1 MGALAALEARAPGAM
16 AGGLAIKVRPFCF
29 VLIFFEVALDNLF

>member
-16 AGGLAIKVRPFCF
+16 AGALGVKVRRRHF
-29 VLIFFEVALDNLF
+29 VLF